1 MIYQREPSDD
11 ELKGS
16 LEFLQLPAMEAPGTA
31 GATDAGTKDDTD
43 APKKLPDSPLRSFIW
58 ALLSSNEFLYI
69 D

>member
-1 MIYQREPSDD
+1 
-11 ELKGS
+11 
-16 LEFLQLPAMEAPGTA
+16 MEAPGTA